1 MNITCKTCKGTQD
14 SNALDKDHIYCLAH
28 TSDDN
33 EQGLGL
39 VCLNARGINE
49 KSGHRPDCARIV
61 VETKNKIISFRV
73 GTNGLRE
80 DVVEL

>member
-1 MNITCKTCKGTQD
+1 MNIMCKTCKGTQD
-14 SNALDKDHIYCLAH
+14 SNELDENHIYCLSH

-49 KSGHRPDCARIV
+49 KSGQCPDCGRIA
-61 VETKNKIISFRV
+61 VETKNRVISFRV
-73 GTNGLRE
+73 GANGLRE
-80 DVVEL
+80 DVLVL